1 MQRMPVLVPPT
12 QKAVRE
18 VPLFLARPCRGVQAA
33 AEGRAMARRVQAP
46 LAASSRKPVRALGP
60 LLCAGLG
67 LPMGMAIP
75 GAGVQAGASLGTGT
89 ASG

>member
-12 QKAVRE
+12 QKARE
-18 VPLFLARPCRGVQAA
+18 VPPFLARPCHGVQAA
-33 AEGRAMARRVQAP
+33 AEGRAMAKRVQAP
-46 LAASSRKPVRALGP
+46 LAASSRKSVRALGP